1 MWQSWTS
8 LSFKGW
14 NIDPPDDAITL
25 KWITCFYF
33 TLIMVLWS
41 ERGIGIGGRQSGER
55 RQAINLFPNNA
66 FRPPLPACHDG
77 VMHGIG
83 FFLLLLLLQKL
94 PSFSCSLSCKAS
106 RVQASKQ
113 RAQSFLVPRAQHCHC
128 PQGEGLVLFYQQ
140 RGLLSLVLLC

>member
-1 MWQSWTS
+1 MMQLPSNES
-8 LSFKGW
+8 LAS
-14 NIDPPDDAITL
+14 TL
-25 KWITCFYF
+25 HS
-33 TLIMVLWS
+33 LWCCGVR
-41 ERGIGIGGRQSGER
+41 EGLGLGAGRVGREGR
-55 RQAINLFPNNA
+55 LLNLFPNNA

-94 PSFSCSLSCKAS
+94 PSFSCSLSSKAS

-140 RGLLSLVLLC
+140 RDLLSLVLLC

>member
-25 KWITCFYF
+25 KWITCFF
-33 TLIMVLWS
+33 ILTLLYTHYGVVEW
-41 ERGIGIGGRQSGER
+41 ERGWDWG
-55 RQAINLFPNNA
+55 QAECLNLFPNNA

-94 PSFSCSLSCKAS
+94 PSFSCSLSSKAS